1 MLHEFLSAVTD
12 DLLSVTEAETAEE
25 INCEDIVTVVADK
38 FKSWGL
44 NPNRGYKV
52 ELVRMVSLI
61 LYRIITKDMRIPEV
75 CAEVSKLLDKVS
87 SYMQVIPDVFL
98 TLYSH
103 AGRLPLDSQDIRLLK
118 KYFYPK
124 ESVERAS
131 RSKFYL
137 PSYYHSSFFY
147 VGNLGIDYE
156 SNLNKDSIKQLAEDI
171 IVNSDVDAKGVLGL
185 NLNQALF
192 YTSIWYRTVIINV
205 QMKELAKAIWRK
217 ALGVFGTRA
226 GTRVGSTITAVKIKP
241 YYVTAEGATKQ
252 TIQDNFSI
260 KMDGHSYTVS
270 EFIDALTSEL
280 TKMLNSSKSAL
291 VANKRNLTQDKN
303 NSSLGEDLQGNASN
317 TSTGV
322 KSNGIYSVMTGKWI
336 KEPVQTDIPDLD
348 KDAFDKVFNE
358 WEDKYF
364 ELLKK
369 IGKTEEETH
378 IASVDDST
386 EETSE
391 KEILT
396 ESNEDKSELISNFI
410 EDLYDLRKDSIA
422 TEGEYGIGNLVFKE
436 FRNLG
441 YLDNLK
447 DLKNEERSKELS
459 LENLK
464 EDIDDDMNTS
474 NDYDYGPADSL
485 PEMTPYMLRQD
496 GALLKCGDIHPYIKM
511 STKTSYETNLH
522 TLNLHPEFLDWFY
535 ENTLDP
541 VTKDLIDKF
550 RKEPTPELM
559 DVLNDLTNED
569 FCRVR
574 TSNYKVKSGGKNG
587 QIYFR
592 ISSTNFDWFNL
603 IWGVVAKFVHDIDN
617 VTVMKDSQTFG
628 GKEFDYYYDHVPV
641 DEFLTLKG
649 NPEIK

>member
-1 MLHEFLSAVTD
+1 MLHEFLSTLTD
-12 DLLSVTEAETAEE
+12 ELLDYTEAEDES
-25 INCEDIVTVVADK
+25 DITYERILGVVSPK
-38 FKSWGL
+38 FDSWPHSNFIDLGEKIDVICL
-44 NPNRGYKV
+44 
-52 ELVRMVSLI
+52 L
-61 LYRIITKDMRIPEV
+61 LYRIIKKDMEIPSN
-75 CAEVSKLLDKVS
+75 CADGPYIENNPGSLISAIAKVG
-87 SYMQVIPDVFL
+87 D
-98 TLYSH
+98 TLYAHWSQ
-103 AGRLPLDSQDIRLLK
+103 LPLDAQDVKLIK
-118 KYFYPK
+118 KYLYRGRT
-124 ESVERAS
+124 VEEGYYLGTVNM
-131 RSKFYL
+131 KFHLYT
-137 PSYYHSSFFY
+137 
-147 VGNLGIDYE
+147 GNLGIDYKFDGSE
-156 SNLNKDSIKQLAEDI
+156 RGMDILTSDIVVFDPETNVDDRGVLTINLNRTI
-171 IVNSDVDAKGVLGL
+171 
-185 NLNQALF
+185 F
-192 YTSIWYRTVIINV
+192 YTAVHYKSLIIKDI
-205 QMKELAKAIWRK
+205 QLRDLAKAIWRK
-217 ALGVFGTRA
+217 LFWKKLFKKNYNNRFK
-226 GTRVGSTITAVKIKP
+226 SKITAIRINPCKI
-241 YYVTAEGATKQ
+241 YAWGVTQKFIE
-252 TIQDNFSI
+252 DNFRI
-260 KMDGHSYTVS
+260 EIGGQSYTIS
-270 EFIDALTSEL
+270 EFIDALTAEFAKILKLSRADIVAKQSN
-280 TKMLNSSKSAL
+280 TPLN
-291 VANKRNLTQDKN
+291 KN
-303 NSSLGEDLQGNASN
+303 NINSSLGEDLQGNASN

-336 KEPVQTDIPDLD
+336 KEPVQADIPDLD
-348 KDAFDKVFNE
+348 KEAFDKVFNE

-369 IGKTEEETH
+369 IGKTE
-378 IASVDDST
+378 

-459 LENLK
+459 LENLN

-474 NDYDYGPADSL
+474 NDYAYGPAESL

-550 RKEPTPELM
+550 RKEPTPGLM

>member
-1 MLHEFLSAVTD
+1 MENEKLPHLKDVLKKVSHIVIYNDINDVHFFNFLELTEDVDDIEDSEEAFYLGLTDEQLKGVKNEKIHTFTNLELLDRICKLDKSKLSAEQISLLREKYKEKIIVDRDDVEVFIECIKSCKYSSVADRRKNREFMDKYDLSEDDAVKLFKSITINDYVNSTRSINKNHFGNNLIVFEPIVKLNGQKTPICIYVKIDLDETTGDSIAYISFHDGERKENLPYEDKNEVTKVNMD
-12 DLLSVTEAETAEE
+12 KTELTEATE
-25 INCEDIVTVVADK
+25 
-38 FKSWGL
+38 
-44 NPNRGYKV
+44 
-52 ELVRMVSLI
+52 
-61 LYRIITKDMRIPEV
+61 
-75 CAEVSKLLDKVS
+75 
-87 SYMQVIPDVFL
+87 
-98 TLYSH
+98 
-103 AGRLPLDSQDIRLLK
+103 
-118 KYFYPK
+118 
-124 ESVERAS
+124 
-131 RSKFYL
+131 
-137 PSYYHSSFFY
+137 
-147 VGNLGIDYE
+147 
-156 SNLNKDSIKQLAEDI
+156 
-171 IVNSDVDAKGVLGL
+171 
-185 NLNQALF
+185 
-192 YTSIWYRTVIINV
+192 
-205 QMKELAKAIWRK
+205 
-217 ALGVFGTRA
+217 
-226 GTRVGSTITAVKIKP
+226 
-241 YYVTAEGATKQ
+241 
-252 TIQDNFSI
+252 
-260 KMDGHSYTVS
+260 
-270 EFIDALTSEL
+270 
-280 TKMLNSSKSAL
+280 
-291 VANKRNLTQDKN
+291 
-303 NSSLGEDLQGNASN
+303 
-317 TSTGV
+317 TGV
-322 KSNGIYSVMTGKWI
+322 KSNGIYSVMEDKWI
-336 KEPVQTDIPDLD
+336 KEPVQADIPDLD
-348 KDAFDKVFNE
+348 KEAFDKVFNE

-369 IGKTEEETH
+369 IGKTGEETH
-378 IASVDDST
+378 IAPVDDST

-459 LENLK
+459 LENLN
-464 EDIDDDMNTS
+464 EDIDDDMNTA
-474 NDYDYGPADSL
+474 NDYEYGPADSL

>member
-1 MLHEFLSAVTD
+1 MLHEFLSNVTD
-12 DLLSVTEAETAEE
+12 DLLSFTEAVTAEE
-25 INCEDIVTVVADK
+25 IKCEDIVTVVTDK
-38 FKSWGL
+38 VKSWRL
-44 NPNRGYKV
+44 DLKDEYNV
-52 ELVRMVSLI
+52 ELIRMVSLI
-61 LYRIITKDMRIPEV
+61 LYRIITKDMRIPKV
-75 CAEVSKLLDKVS
+75 CAKVSKLLDDVS
-87 SYMQVIPDVFL
+87 FYMQYIPGVFF

-131 RSKFYL
+131 WDTFYL
-137 PSYYHSSFFY
+137 PEYYNSSFFY

-156 SNLNKDSIKQLAEDI
+156 SDLNKDTIKQLAQDI
-171 IVNSDVDAKGVLGL
+171 IVYSDVDDKGVLGL
-185 NLNQALF
+185 DLNRALF

-217 ALGVFGTRA
+217 ALGVFGTRG

-241 YYVTAEGATKQ
+241 YYVTAEGATQK
-252 TIQDNFSI
+252 TIEDNFSI
-260 KMDGHSYTVS
+260 ELAGQSYTVS

-280 TKMLNSSKSAL
+280 TKIFNSSKSAL
-291 VANKRNLTQDKN
+291 AANQRNLIRNKN

-317 TSTGV
+317 ISTGV

-336 KEPVQTDIPDLD
+336 KEPVQADIPDLD

-369 IGKTEEETH
+369 IGKTEGETH
-378 IASVDDST
+378 IAPVDDST

-396 ESNEDKSELISNFI
+396 ESSEDKSELISNFI

-474 NDYDYGPADSL
+474 NDYEYGPADSL

>member
-1 MLHEFLSAVTD
+1 MLHEFLSTLTD
-12 DLLSVTEAETAEE
+12 ELLSYTEAEDESD
-25 INCEDIVTVVADK
+25 IKYEDILGVVSPK
-38 FKSWGL
+38 FDSWPHSNFIDLGEKIDVICL
-44 NPNRGYKV
+44 
-52 ELVRMVSLI
+52 L
-61 LYRIITKDMRIPEV
+61 LYRIIKKDMEIPSNCEDGPYIENNPGSLISAIANV
-75 CAEVSKLLDKVS
+75 GD
-87 SYMQVIPDVFL
+87 
-98 TLYSH
+98 TLYAHWSQ
-103 AGRLPLDSQDIRLLK
+103 LPLDAQDVKLIK
-118 KYFYPK
+118 KYLYRGGA
-124 ESVERAS
+124 VEEGYYLGTVKM
-131 RSKFYL
+131 KFHLYT
-137 PSYYHSSFFY
+137 
-147 VGNLGIDYE
+147 GNLGIDYKFDGSE
-156 SNLNKDSIKQLAEDI
+156 RGMDILTSDIVVFDPETNVDDRGVLTINLNRT
-171 IVNSDVDAKGVLGL
+171 V
-185 NLNQALF
+185 F
-192 YTSIWYRTVIINV
+192 YTAVHYKSLIIKDI
-205 QMKELAKAIWRK
+205 QLRDFAKAIWRK
-217 ALGVFGTRA
+217 LFWKKLFKKNYNNRFK
-226 GTRVGSTITAVKIKP
+226 SKITAIRINPCKI
-241 YYVTAEGATKQ
+241 YAWGVTQKFIE
-252 TIQDNFSI
+252 DNFRI
-260 KMDGHSYTVS
+260 EIGGQSYTIS
-270 EFIDALTSEL
+270 EFIDALTAEFAKILKLSRADIVAKQSN
-280 TKMLNSSKSAL
+280 TPLN
-291 VANKRNLTQDKN
+291 KN
-303 NSSLGEDLQGNASN
+303 NINSSLGEDLQGNTSN
-317 TSTGV
+317 ISTGV

-336 KEPVQTDIPDLD
+336 KEPVQADIPDLD
-348 KDAFDKVFNE
+348 KEAFDKVFNE

-369 IGKTEEETH
+369 IGKTG
-378 IASVDDST
+378 

-459 LENLK
+459 LENLN

-474 NDYDYGPADSL
+474 NDYAYGPTDSL

-550 RKEPTPELM
+550 RKEPTPGLM

>member
-1 MLHEFLSAVTD
+1 M
-12 DLLSVTEAETAEE
+12 E
-25 INCEDIVTVVADK
+25 IPSNCAD
-38 FKSWGL
+38 GPYIEN
-44 NPNRGYKV
+44 NPG
-52 ELVRMVSLI
+52 SLI
-61 LYRIITKDMRIPEV
+61 SAI
-75 CAEVSKLLDKVS
+75 AKVG
-87 SYMQVIPDVFL
+87 D
-98 TLYSH
+98 TLYAHWSQ
-103 AGRLPLDSQDIRLLK
+103 LPLDAQDVKLIK
-118 KYFYPK
+118 KYLYRGRT
-124 ESVERAS
+124 VEEGYYLGTVNM
-131 RSKFYL
+131 KFHLYT
-137 PSYYHSSFFY
+137 
-147 VGNLGIDYE
+147 GNLGIDYKFDGSE
-156 SNLNKDSIKQLAEDI
+156 RGMDILTSDIVVFDPETNVDDRGVLTINLNRTI
-171 IVNSDVDAKGVLGL
+171 
-185 NLNQALF
+185 F
-192 YTSIWYRTVIINV
+192 YTAVHYKSLIIKDI
-205 QMKELAKAIWRK
+205 QLRDLAKAIWRK
-217 ALGVFGTRA
+217 LFWKKLFKKNYNNRFK
-226 GTRVGSTITAVKIKP
+226 SKITAIRINPCKI
-241 YYVTAEGATKQ
+241 YAWGVTQKFIE
-252 TIQDNFSI
+252 DNFSI
-260 KMDGHSYTVS
+260 KIGGQSYTIS
-270 EFIDALTSEL
+270 EFIDALTAEFAKILKLSRADIVAKQSN
-280 TKMLNSSKSAL
+280 TPLN
-291 VANKRNLTQDKN
+291 KN
-303 NSSLGEDLQGNASN
+303 NINSSLGEDLQGNASN

-336 KEPVQTDIPDLD
+336 KEPVQADIPDLD
-348 KDAFDKVFNE
+348 KEAFDKVFNE

-369 IGKTEEETH
+369 IGKTE
-378 IASVDDST
+378 

-459 LENLK
+459 LENLN

-474 NDYDYGPADSL
+474 NDYAYGPAESL

-550 RKEPTPELM
+550 RKEPTPGLM

>member
-1 MLHEFLSAVTD
+1 MEIPSKCENGPYIENNPGSLVSAI
-12 DLLSVTEAETAEE
+12 A
-25 INCEDIVTVVADK
+25 
-38 FKSWGL
+38 
-44 NPNRGYKV
+44 R
-52 ELVRMVSLI
+52 
-61 LYRIITKDMRIPEV
+61 V
-75 CAEVSKLLDKVS
+75 CD
-87 SYMQVIPDVFL
+87 
-98 TLYSH
+98 TLYAH
-103 AGRLPLDSQDIRLLK
+103 WRQLPLDAQDVKLIK
-118 KYFYPK
+118 KYLYRGGA
-124 ESVERAS
+124 VEEGYYLNEELEG
-131 RSKFYL
+131 KFHLYT
-137 PSYYHSSFFY
+137 
-147 VGNLGIDYE
+147 GNLGIVYKFD
-156 SNLNKDSIKQLAEDI
+156 SSKGMDILTSDIVVFDPGTNVDDRGVLTVNLNRTLFHAAVRYKSLIIKDIQLRD
-171 IVNSDVDAKGVLGL
+171 
-185 NLNQALF
+185 F
-192 YTSIWYRTVIINV
+192 
-205 QMKELAKAIWRK
+205 AKAIWRK
-217 ALGVFGTRA
+217 LFWKKLFKKNYNSRFK
-226 GTRVGSTITAVKIKP
+226 SKITAIRINPCKI
-241 YYVTAEGATKQ
+241 YAWGVTQKFIE
-252 TIQDNFSI
+252 DNFSI
-260 KMDGHSYTVS
+260 EIGGQSYTIS
-270 EFIDALTSEL
+270 EFIDALTAEFAKILKLSRADIVAKQSN
-280 TKMLNSSKSAL
+280 TSLN
-291 VANKRNLTQDKN
+291 KN
-303 NSSLGEDLQGNASN
+303 NINSSLGEDLQGNASN

-336 KEPVQTDIPDLD
+336 KEPVQADIPDLD

-378 IASVDDST
+378 IAPVDDST

-459 LENLK
+459 LENLN

-474 NDYDYGPADSL
+474 NDYEYGPAESL

>member
-1 MLHEFLSAVTD
+1 MLHEFLSTLTD
-12 DLLSVTEAETAEE
+12 ELLSYTEAATEE
-25 INCEDIVTVVADK
+25 DIKCKDIVTVVTDK
-38 FKSWGL
+38 VKSWRLDL
-44 NPNRGYKV
+44 NDEYNV
-52 ELVRMVSLI
+52 ELIRMVSLI
-61 LYRIITKDMRIPEV
+61 LYRIITKDMRIPKV
-75 CAEVSKLLDKVS
+75 CAKVSKLLDDVS
-87 SYMQVIPDVFL
+87 FYMKYIPGVFF

-103 AGRLPLDSQDIRLLK
+103 AGRLPLDSQDVRLLK

-131 RSKFYL
+131 RGEFYL
-137 PSYYHSSFFY
+137 PEYYNSSFFY

-156 SNLNKDSIKQLAEDI
+156 SDLNKDSIKQLAEDI
-171 IVNSDVDAKGVLGL
+171 IVDADVDAKGVLGL
-185 NLNQALF
+185 NLNRALF

-260 KMDGHSYTVS
+260 KIDEHSYTVN

-280 TKMLNSSKSAL
+280 TKIFNSSKSSL
-291 VANKRNLTQDKN
+291 VANQRNLTRNKS

-317 TSTGV
+317 ISTGV

-336 KEPVQTDIPDLD
+336 KEPVQADIPDLD
-348 KDAFDKVFNE
+348 KEAFDKVFNE

-369 IGKTEEETH
+369 IGKTGEETH
-378 IASVDDST
+378 IAPVDDST
-386 EETSE
+386 EETSK

-459 LENLK
+459 LENLN

-474 NDYDYGPADSL
+474 NDYEYGPADSL

-592 ISSTNFDWFNL
+592 ISSTNFDWFSL

>member
-12 DLLSVTEAETAEE
+12 DLLSVTEAETAED
-25 INCEDIVTVVADK
+25 IKCEDIVTVVADK
-38 FKSWGL
+38 VKSWGL

-124 ESVERAS
+124 ESVARPS

-137 PSYYHSSFFY
+137 PSYYYSSFFY

-171 IVNSDVDAKGVLGL
+171 IVNSDVDAKGVLRL

-241 YYVTAEGATKQ
+241 YYVNAEGATKQ

-280 TKMLNSSKSAL
+280 TKMLNSSKSAF
-291 VANKRNLTQDKN
+291 VANKRNLTRNKS

-336 KEPVQTDIPDLD
+336 KEPVQADIPDLD

-369 IGKTEEETH
+369 IGKTE
-378 IASVDDST
+378 

-459 LENLK
+459 LENLN

-474 NDYDYGPADSL
+474 NDYEYGPADSL

>member
-1 MLHEFLSAVTD
+1 MADRSYTLNEFIEALSTEFTKIIQSKKSAV
-12 DLLSVTEAETAEE
+12 
-25 INCEDIVTVVADK
+25 
-38 FKSWGL
+38 
-44 NPNRGYKV
+44 P
-52 ELVRMVSLI
+52 
-61 LYRIITKDMRIPEV
+61 
-75 CAEVSKLLDKVS
+75 
-87 SYMQVIPDVFL
+87 
-98 TLYSH
+98 
-103 AGRLPLDSQDIRLLK
+103 
-118 KYFYPK
+118 PK
-124 ESVERAS
+124 
-131 RSKFYL
+131 
-137 PSYYHSSFFY
+137 
-147 VGNLGIDYE
+147 
-156 SNLNKDSIKQLAEDI
+156 Q
-171 IVNSDVDAKGVLGL
+171 
-185 NLNQALF
+185 
-192 YTSIWYRTVIINV
+192 
-205 QMKELAKAIWRK
+205 
-217 ALGVFGTRA
+217 
-226 GTRVGSTITAVKIKP
+226 
-241 YYVTAEGATKQ
+241 
-252 TIQDNFSI
+252 
-260 KMDGHSYTVS
+260 
-270 EFIDALTSEL
+270 
-280 TKMLNSSKSAL
+280 
-291 VANKRNLTQDKN
+291 RNLTRDKS
-303 NSSLGEDLQGNASN
+303 NSSLNENLHESASN

-336 KEPVQTDIPDLD
+336 KEPVQADIPDLD

-364 ELLKK
+364 ELLTK
-369 IGKTEEETH
+369 IGKTEEETP
-378 IASVDDST
+378 ATSTDDSKEEET
-386 EETSE
+386 EE
-391 KEILT
+391 KELLT

-410 EDLYDLRKDSIA
+410 EDLYDLRKESIA

-459 LENLK
+459 LENLN

-474 NDYDYGPADSL
+474 NDYEYGPAESL